1 MESSRDDFVIA
12 LRSAFLKK
20 GTQQRFSLL
29 SLIFFSII
37 FLILGSFNFKIINY
51 VKIGINEI
59 VYRSSFI
66 VSVPENLLKDSY
78 LTIQNHNKLYKE
90 NENIKSELEILKAKD
105 LLNEFIILEN
115 QRLKNIVDDY
125 LVKSDTIIAK
135 VLSDKG
141 SPFLRSIII
150 NKGSKHKINLG
161 MVVMDGAYLV
171 GKVVEVN
178 YLSSRVLLLSDLN
191 SKIPVIVEPN
201 AVFSILSGTGKDYGI
216 IQYSKKYEDIKNE
229 SIIYTSGAGS
239 LFKAGIPIGRMNI
252 NNLSDEK
259 KVEFFSD
266 FSQLKFVKVVSF
278 KKVRIND
285 RVKNKNFIKII
296 LSKVPII
303 LLFVSVLNDFD
314 FNHLSLKYFSFNF
327 SYILIFYYSL
337 KKSESL
343 GYTYI
348 FIAGLFNDVVIGT
361 PIGLSS
367 LIYLILCVAA
377 SYLRNITLR
386 PSLLKDCIFFLFTIL
401 IINSLLFLSL
411 KFIFNYE
418 LNYFDQIINITFT
431 FLFYFLFSNLF
442 DFFESYFVSRNNAG

>member
-37 FLILGSFNFKIINY
+37 FLILGNFNFKVINY
-51 VKIGINEI
+51 IKLGINEI

-78 LTIQNHNKLYKE
+78 LTLQNHNKLYKK
-90 NENIKSELEILKAKD
+90 NEKIKFELEILKAKD
-105 LLNEFIILEN
+105 LSNEFIILEN
-115 QRLKNIVDDY
+115 QRLKSIVDDY

-161 MVVMDGAYLV
+161 MVVIDGAYLV

-201 AVFSILSGTGKDYGI
+201 AVFSILSGTGKNHGI
-216 IQYSKKYEDIKNE
+216 IQYSKKYDDIKSE
-229 SIIYTSGAGS
+229 SVIYTSGAGN
-239 LFKAGIPIGRMNI
+239 LFKAGIPIGKI
-252 NNLSDEK
+252 NENFLNDEK

-266 FSQLKFVKVVSF
+266 FSQLRFVKVLSF
-278 KKVRIND
+278 
-285 RVKNKNFIKII
+285 
-296 LSKVPII
+296 L
-303 LLFVSVLNDFD
+303 
-314 FNHLSLKYFSFNF
+314 
-327 SYILIFYYSL
+327 
-337 KKSESL
+337 KSE
-343 GYTYI
+343 T
-348 FIAGLFNDVVIGT
+348 
-361 PIGLSS
+361 
-367 LIYLILCVAA
+367 
-377 SYLRNITLR
+377 
-386 PSLLKDCIFFLFTIL
+386 
-401 IINSLLFLSL
+401 
-411 KFIFNYE
+411 E
-418 LNYFDQIINITFT
+418 
-431 FLFYFLFSNLF
+431 
-442 DFFESYFVSRNNAG
+442 

>member
-1 MESSRDDFVIA
+1 METSRDDFVIA

-51 VKIGINEI
+51 VKIGITEI

-90 NENIKSELEILKAKD
+90 NEKIKSELEILKAKD
-105 LLNEFIILEN
+105 LLNEFTILEN

-201 AVFSILSGTGKDYGI
+201 TIFSILSGTGKDYGI

-229 SIIYTSGAGS
+229 SVIYTSGAGN

-278 KKVRIND
+278 KKSE
-285 RVKNKNFIKII
+285 NK
-296 LSKVPII
+296 
-303 LLFVSVLNDFD
+303 
-314 FNHLSLKYFSFNF
+314 
-327 SYILIFYYSL
+327 
-337 KKSESL
+337 
-343 GYTYI
+343 
-348 FIAGLFNDVVIGT
+348 
-361 PIGLSS
+361 
-367 LIYLILCVAA
+367 
-377 SYLRNITLR
+377 
-386 PSLLKDCIFFLFTIL
+386 
-401 IINSLLFLSL
+401 
-411 KFIFNYE
+411 
-418 LNYFDQIINITFT
+418 
-431 FLFYFLFSNLF
+431 
-442 DFFESYFVSRNNAG
+442 